1 MTKLLR
7 YILPFLLIF
16 AIEHISAKNPATS
29 SDREKK
35 VEKFAQYSQP
45 DLSTQRP
52 PYSKAECINKC
63 LGERIVFTRPKRLL
77 YTYAHFRKNL
87 ILIKN
92 AYFIKHYTMAHN
104 HKPFY
109 IQTPFECNNSCD
121 YFIFNLHRVI
131 I

>member
-1 MTKLLR
+1 MVKLKAKRIISVL
-7 YILPFLLIF
+7 IVVLLLSLCVLV
-16 AIEHISAKNPATS
+16 ACNNPIS
-29 SDREKK
+29 RE
-35 VEKFAQYSQP
+35 VEKIAQYSQS
-45 DLSTQRP
+45 DLPTQGV

>member
-1 MTKLLR
+1 MTKILR

-16 AIEHISAKNPATS
+16 ATEHISARIPATS
-29 SDREKK
+29 SDRERE

-45 DLSTQRP
+45 DFPTQRL
-52 PYSKAECINKC
+52 PYSKVECINKS